1 MPVAKDRSVELS
13 KKIDELTRKG
23 MTQRQIAAKL
33 HIAPSTVCRYQK
45 LLDTIGH
52 TKEDKK
58 PKSVLSCPEPEP
70 SNYKDF
76 KIDGEGRWLVLGDV
90 HIPFHDR
97 ATVEAAIRQ
106 AKKENVAGV
115 VLNGDTL
122 DSHEISSHDK
132 DPSAPRYVREIELG
146 NHFLQ
151 WVRQELPNARIIF
164 KEGNHECFDDK
175 TECLTDKGWVSHD
188 QLTPESM
195 VASYNIST
203 GIIEYERPLAIHR
216 SEFSGELVHVK
227 STKCDIAV
235 TPNHRMYYA
244 PNANADWRIRP
255 ISDITKGKNRIVV
268 VTSAISGNPEYP
280 MSDAEIAISAWILTD
295 CGITSRPTK
304 SGGETHSVIFYQ
316 RPDKVKLIT
325 GLLDNL
331 GWTYTRKDRFRDIK
345 EICGKKLLKQVQ
357 PSCQLRLNGDSTSK
371 ALALVSRRGTIP
383 DWVYKLSDRQFKIF
397 LSSLVDGDGSR
408 HKSNPESSWMIYKP
422 KEFLDQ
428 LQIAC
433 CTHGYRT
440 STTEYRTGHWRL
452 NITESLTSELCDL
465 GKITSAMPYSGTV
478 WCVTTKN
485 DTVVVRRN
493 GKIIVTGNSRLGKY
507 IMGRAPALFDL
518 EFVNLRSLLH
528 FSDYGIEEVRDK
540 RVIKIGKLHLIHGHE
555 YNGGGGVNPAR
566 WLYLRARSKAA
577 CSHFHRTS
585 EHHARDIGQKYE
597 ATWSIGCAC
606 QLSPAYAP
614 LNEWNHGFAIVE
626 LANDGT
632 FAFRNL
638 RVLDGKVL

>member
-1 MPVAKDRSVELS
+1 MPVAKYRSVELS
-13 KKIDELTRKG
+13 KKIDELTRKV
-23 MTQRQIAAKL
+23 MTQRQIASKL

-76 KIDGEGRWLVLGDV
+76 KIDGEGRWLILGDV

-106 AKKENVAGV
+106 AKKENVVGV

-164 KEGNHECFDDK
+164 KEGNHE
-175 TECLTDKGWVSHD
+175 S
-188 QLTPESM
+188 
-195 VASYNIST
+195 
-203 GIIEYERPLAIHR
+203 
-216 SEFSGELVHVK
+216 
-227 STKCDIAV
+227 
-235 TPNHRMYYA
+235 
-244 PNANADWRIRP
+244 
-255 ISDITKGKNRIVV
+255 
-268 VTSAISGNPEYP
+268 
-280 MSDAEIAISAWILTD
+280 
-295 CGITSRPTK
+295 
-304 SGGETHSVIFYQ
+304 
-316 RPDKVKLIT
+316 
-325 GLLDNL
+325 
-331 GWTYTRKDRFRDIK
+331 
-345 EICGKKLLKQVQ
+345 
-357 PSCQLRLNGDSTSK
+357 RLN
-371 ALALVSRRGTIP
+371 R
-383 DWVYKLSDRQFKIF
+383 
-397 LSSLVDGDGSR
+397 
-408 HKSNPESSWMIYKP
+408 
-422 KEFLDQ
+422 
-428 LQIAC
+428 
-433 CTHGYRT
+433 
-440 STTEYRTGHWRL
+440 
-452 NITESLTSELCDL
+452 
-465 GKITSAMPYSGTV
+465 
-478 WCVTTKN
+478 
-485 DTVVVRRN
+485 
-493 GKIIVTGNSRLGKY
+493 Y

-528 FSDYGIEEVRDK
+528 FADYGIEEVRDK